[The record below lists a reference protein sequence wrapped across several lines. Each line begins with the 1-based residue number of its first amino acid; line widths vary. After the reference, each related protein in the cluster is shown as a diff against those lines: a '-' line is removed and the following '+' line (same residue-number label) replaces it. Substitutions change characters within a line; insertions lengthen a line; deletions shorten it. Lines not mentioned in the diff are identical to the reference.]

1 MGNNDFNRIFD
12 EEVKKRQESSEWSR
26 RLASDV
32 LSTLKEERK
41 KRMFDVVSYAFPLAA
56 AAVLFIVL
64 AFGLSPTGDKVEQ
77 YITTRLSKSEIV
89 KETSEY
95 TYDEIDF
102 YIDQCY
108 SQR

>member
-1 MGNNDFNRIFD
+1 MGNNEFDRIFD
-12 EEVKKRQESSEWSR
+12 EEIKKRQESSDWSR

-32 LSTLKEERK
+32 FSTIKEER
-41 KRMFDVVSYAFPLAA
+41 RRRIFDVVSYAFPLAA

-64 AFGLSPTGDKVEQ
+64 AFGFSPSSDKVEQ

-95 TYDEIDF
+95 TYDEVDF

-108 SQR
+108 SKR